1 MAVNYSTAVKNT
13 RLQAVIDALG
23 SGALLVLGTSAL
35 AGATGVLAS
44 VPLASPAFTVSAGVL
59 TMAGAPRTVAAS
71 GNGTVALAELRT
83 SGGTVIASGLTVGL
97 SGSGANIIVN
107 ATAFSIGQTVQV
119 TTGTITHG

>member
-1 MAVNYSTAVKNT
+1 MAVVYSTTVKNA

-23 SGALLVLGTSAL
+23 AGALLVLGTSAL
-35 AGATGVLAS
+35 SGATGVLAS
-44 VPLASPAFTVSAGVL
+44 VPLANPSFTVSGGVMTL
-59 TMAGAPRTVAAS
+59 ASTPRTVAAS
-71 GNGTVALAELRT
+71 ANGTVAKAELRT

-97 SGSGANIIVN
+97 SASDIIVN